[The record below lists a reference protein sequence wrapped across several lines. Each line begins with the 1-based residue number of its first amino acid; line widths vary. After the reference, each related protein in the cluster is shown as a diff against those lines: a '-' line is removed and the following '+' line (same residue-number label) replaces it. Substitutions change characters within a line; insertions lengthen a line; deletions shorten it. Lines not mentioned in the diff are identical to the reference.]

1 MAQYDKHKIFEQAK
15 EVIEVS
21 LTEGCNMLKEKFKN
35 EKEFTS
41 NLLPKLEF
49 IIKKAY
55 NLDVEKIELEKQFKL
70 NDFGYFS
77 IYADIY
83 ITTKQGKDIL
93 IECKNPKHDKAET
106 FNAFGQIM
114 SYQYL
119 LSKTPF
125 KPIVILATSN
135 FEFYYFDFIKQF
147 NLSFDIIINNKNN
160 TAFWL
165 NEFKDGI

>member
-1 MAQYDKHKIFEQAK
+1 MAYNRKKIFQQAK
-15 EVIEVS
+15 EVS
-21 LTEGCNMLKEKFKN
+21 LEFGCSVLKDKFKN
-35 EKEFTS
+35 EKEFS
-41 NLLPKLEF
+41 ENLLPKLEI
-49 IIKKAY
+49 IIKTAY
-55 NLDVEKIELEKQFKL
+55 DLDIEKIELEKQFKL
-70 NDFGYFS
+70 NDYGLFS

-93 IECKNPKHDKAET
+93 IECKNPRHDKAET

-125 KPIVILATSN
+125 KPIIILATSN

-147 NLSFDIIINNKNN
+147 NLEFDVIINNKEN

-165 NEFKDGI
+165 NEFKNGL

>member
-1 MAQYDKHKIFEQAK
+1 MPYDKKKIFEQAK
-15 EVIEVS
+15 EVS
-21 LTEGCNMLKEKFKN
+21 LTDGCNSLKDKFKN
-35 EKEFTS
+35 EKEFTE
-41 NLLPKLEF
+41 NLLNKLEG
-49 IIKKAY
+49 IIKTAY
-55 NLDVEKIELEKQFKL
+55 DLDIEKIELEKHFRL
-70 NDFGYFS
+70 NEYGLFS

-93 IECKNPKHDKAET
+93 IECKNPRHDKAET

-125 KPIVILATSN
+125 KPIIILATSN

-147 NLSFDIIINNKNN
+147 NLGFDVIINNKEQ

-165 NEFKDGI
+165 NEF

>member
-1 MAQYDKHKIFEQAK
+1 MAYKTEELEKINYISLEQGC
-15 EVIEVS
+15 VS
-21 LTEGCNMLKEKFKN
+21 LKEKFN
-35 EKEFTS
+35 SEKEFTD
-41 NLLPKLEF
+41 NLLPKLDA
-49 IIKKAY
+49 IIKNAY
-55 NLDVEKIELEKQFKL
+55 GLDIDNIELEKRFIL
-70 NDFGYFS
+70 NEYDLFS

-93 IECKNPKHDKAET
+93 IECKNPRHDKSET

-125 KPIVILATSN
+125 NPIIILATST

-147 NLSFDIIINNKNN
+147 NLKFDVIINNKEH
-160 TAFWL
+160 TAFWI
-165 NEFKDGI
+165 NEF

>member
-1 MAQYDKHKIFEQAK
+1 MAYDKQKIFEQAK
-15 EVIEVS
+15 EVKEIS
-21 LTEGCNMLKEKFKN
+21 LSEGCELLKEKFIN
-35 EKEFTS
+35 EKQFTE
-41 NLLPKLEF
+41 NLLPKLEVL
-49 IIKKAY
+49 IKTAY
-55 NLDVEKIELEKQFKL
+55 NLDIEKIQLEKQFKL
-70 NDFGYFS
+70 NDYGLFS

-83 ITTKQGKDIL
+83 INTKQGKDIL

-125 KPIVILATSN
+125 NPIIILATSS

-147 NLSFDIIINNKNN
+147 NLNFDIIINNKEN

-165 NEFKDGI
+165 NEFKNGL

>member
-1 MAQYDKHKIFEQAK
+1 MAYDRINIALQAN
-15 EVIEVS
+15 EIS
-21 LTEGCNMLKEKFKN
+21 LSQGCNMLKDKFKN
-35 EKEFTS
+35 EKEFTE
-41 NLLPKLEF
+41 NLLPKLEGL
-49 IIKKAY
+49 IKTAY
-55 NLDVEKIELEKQFKL
+55 DLDIDMIELEKQFKL
-70 NDFGYFS
+70 NEYGLFS

-93 IECKNPKHDKAET
+93 IECKNPKHNKAET

-125 KPIVILATSN
+125 KPIIILATSN
-135 FEFYYFDFIKQF
+135 FEFFYFDFIKQF
-147 NLSFDIIINNKNN
+147 NLDFDVIINNKDN

-165 NEFKDGI
+165 NDFKNGL

>member
-1 MAQYDKHKIFEQAK
+1 MAYDKNKIFEQAK
-15 EVIEVS
+15 EIS
-21 LTEGCNMLKEKFKN
+21 LEHGCALLKDKFKN
-35 EKEFTS
+35 EKEFTE
-41 NLLPKLEF
+41 NLLPKLEN
-49 IIKKAY
+49 IIKTAY
-55 NLDVEKIELEKQFKL
+55 NLNVDKIELEKQFKL
-70 NDFGYFS
+70 NEDGLFS

-83 ITTKQGKDIL
+83 IHTKQSKDIL
-93 IECKNPKHDKAET
+93 IECKNPRHDKAET

-125 KPIVILATSN
+125 KPIIILATSS

-147 NLSFDIIINNKNN
+147 NLNFDVIINNKEQ

-165 NEFKDGI
+165 NDFKNGL

>member
-1 MAQYDKHKIFEQAK
+1 MAYDKQKIFEQAK
-15 EVIEVS
+15 EIS
-21 LTEGCNMLKEKFKN
+21 LEHGCSILKDKFKS
-35 EKEFTS
+35 EKEFTE
-41 NLLPKLEF
+41 NLLPKLES
-49 IIKKAY
+49 IIKTAY
-55 NLDVEKIELEKQFKL
+55 DLDIDKVELEKQFRL
-70 NDFGYFS
+70 NEDGLFS

-83 ITTKQGKDIL
+83 VTTKQGKDIL

-125 KPIVILATSN
+125 KPIIILATSS

-147 NLSFDIIINNKNN
+147 NLKFDVIINNKEQ

-165 NEFKDGI
+165 NEFKNGL